1 MTLIVGPQSTCYI
14 LHMSTRYRCGLL
26 LSYSAVIIM
35 IDYGKRVILTHS
47 HSCSNVAS
55 FAQ

>member
-1 MTLIVGPQSTCYI
+1 MTLTVGPQSTCYI

-35 IDYGKRVILTHS
+35 IGYGKRVILTHS